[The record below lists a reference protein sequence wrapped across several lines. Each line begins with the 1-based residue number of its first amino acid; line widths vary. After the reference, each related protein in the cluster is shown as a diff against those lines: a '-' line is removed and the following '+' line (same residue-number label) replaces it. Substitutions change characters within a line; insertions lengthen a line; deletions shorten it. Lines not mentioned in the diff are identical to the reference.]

1 MRVLFYCGEFA
12 PEGKTGAIRPSK
24 LAKYFLKFGLNVS
37 VITKE
42 TDNNVHQDLLKP
54 LSEVDIER
62 VKIRRFLPINDDGFW
77 FFLYSFK
84 LLVNKVK
91 NLKPDYIFVS
101 VPVFL
106 PLISAAIV
114 SKIFGVNLIIDYRD
128 LWAADPYKPKSL
140 KDRCLRGLGKIIEPW
155 CMKSA
160 TIVSFISDNMR
171 LDQEKMFGK
180 INNAVV
186 ISTGFDSDDMNG
198 LTYNPNDVSIL
209 FEPGVR
215 YYSHIGMLD
224 WDMNINELILFI
236 KKYKSS
242 MVSNV
247 KFLFVGG
254 KNELIK
260 DAFKNESVADV
271 CIFIDTVSK
280 TEALLLTKIS
290 SGVIILGSDS
300 AQRLNRKV
308 FESIACNDNVFY
320 FGNKKSPTAKV
331 LMENNCSYVFDKSV
345 DMEVVTSTFLKFLER
360 NNNRTSIP
368 VALNKYDKPDLAKQ
382 FIKLMEDS
390 NEHHS
395 HI

>member
-1 MRVLFYCGEFA
+1 MRVLFYCCEFA

-42 TDNNVHQDLLKP
+42 PDNNVHQDLLKP
-54 LSEVDIER
+54 LSKVDIAR

-91 NLKPDYIFVS
+91 TLKPDYIFVS

-106 PLISAAIV
+106 PLISAVIV
-114 SKIFGVNLIIDYRD
+114 SKIFGVNLVVDYRD
-128 LWAADPYKPKSL
+128 LWAADPYEPKSL

-160 TIVSFISDNMR
+160 TIVSFISDSMR
-171 LDQEKMFGK
+171 LDQERMFGK
-180 INNAVV
+180 INNAIVV
-186 ISTGFDSDDMNG
+186 STGFDSDDIDS
-198 LTYNPNDVSIL
+198 LTYNPSDVPII

-242 MVSNV
+242 IVSNV

-260 DAFKNESVADV
+260 DAFKKENVADV

-280 TEALLLTKIS
+280 TQALLLTKIS

-308 FESIACNDNVFY
+308 FESVACNDNIFY
-320 FGNKKSPTAKV
+320 FGNKKSPTAKILV
-331 LMENNCSYVFDKSV
+331 DNSYSDVFDKSV
-345 DMEVVTSTFLKFLER
+345 EMDVVISGFLNFLER
-360 NNNRTSIP
+360 NNNRTSVPI
-368 VALNKYDKPDLAKQ
+368 ALNRYDKPNLTKQ
-382 FIKLMEDS
+382 FITLMEDS
-390 NEHHS
+390 HEHHS